1 MTTTSSLIDTIP
13 PEVIELA
20 LSMLDWRSLIKCKQV
35 CGTFRALIDSSPQL
49 QYTIELGIA
58 HMEDG
63 PPSCVES
70 AARLKMLRLYQS
82 NWANMR
88 WQRDVRIPMEDG
100 GLWELYGNV
109 LAQRLA
115 DNSYKFL
122 CLRSCSRGIKQREWT
137 LEPVDVDARDFGLD
151 ESQDLFVLVAKLP
164 SSNEPLS
171 GTSAAATTEF
181 QVHLKSL
188 TTGKPHPLA
197 PNSGVLSFTKV
208 GRDLPVSLTVQ
219 ISGTQLAILFHSL
232 AEDAENELVIWNWHT
247 GERQSL
253 IGDSMR
259 AFSFLGDH
267 YVVMVLMQDDPVEED
282 VRPVMNVWD
291 TRSATNGDA
300 VRVEEANFVRSFRF
314 PTLSDRAHLTE
325 ITIRSDPAPQW
336 SPSSETQAPFYLA
349 RAAKL
354 YVVTFWVILGNNARG
369 ISVFIPA
376 ATLLNRVTSA
386 DAATVVDWE
395 NWGPRGSLLL
405 KSWIHPGSVWVCYVY
420 GEKYVSFHPAGENTQ
435 SVVVFDFNEAAALR
449 SGPMPE
455 QPSVYKE
462 KNIFK
467 DEVVTNIPYRATLC
481 RIQSG
486 PAHGMC
492 SEDAILL
499 VDPRHRFYR
508 VLSF

>member
-1 MTTTSSLIDTIP
+1 
-13 PEVIELA
+13 
-20 LSMLDWRSLIKCKQV
+20 
-35 CGTFRALIDSSPQL
+35 
-49 QYTIELGIA
+49 
-58 HMEDG
+58 
-63 PPSCVES
+63 
-70 AARLKMLRLYQS
+70 
-82 NWANMR
+82 
-88 WQRDVRIPMEDG
+88 
-100 GLWELYGNV
+100 
-109 LAQRLA
+109 
-115 DNSYKFL
+115 
-122 CLRSCSRGIKQREWT
+122 
-137 LEPVDVDARDFGLD
+137 
-151 ESQDLFVLVAKLP
+151 
-164 SSNEPLS
+164 
-171 GTSAAATTEF
+171 
-181 QVHLKSL
+181 
-188 TTGKPHPLA
+188 
-197 PNSGVLSFTKV
+197 
-208 GRDLPVSLTVQ
+208 
-219 ISGTQLAILFHSL
+219 
-232 AEDAENELVIWNWHT
+232 
-247 GERQSL
+247 
-253 IGDSMR
+253 MR

-291 TRSATNGDA
+291 TRSAANGDA
-300 VRVEEANFVRSFRF
+300 VRVDEANFVRSFRF

-349 RAAKL
+349 RSAKL

-369 ISVFIPA
+369 ITVFIPA
-376 ATLLNRVTSA
+376 ATLLKRVTSA

-395 NWGPRGSLLL
+395 SWGPRGSLLL

-462 KNIFK
+462 KNIFE

-499 VDPRHRFYR
+499 VDVRSLNLPQTRSFGSHVHTSLAIDSIEFCRFKYSGRKEESPGWARCCMTSCR
-508 VLSF
+508 VKIILYGLFLSLKLSYYSHLSVLTRQLGYIGYYLGFHWQYGLRYFLSSVVSVRLNGLQAVPVEQLELMDDWAGGYPIYHQPSLILSDNGPIENLRTTATCSINLHLPFPSHDSKPPILYPPSFRTSVSYGPPSSRLPPHPCRWPQIMSDPDGEGVLRGMFISHGGQPLSTW